1 MAERSKAPDSRDRP
15 FSNQSILVLEWGRG
29 FESHFWQKLFIL
41 FSKVYQNIKFG
52 MKYTCYIYIFKK
64 SMKVIKNLILG
75 GSVSRINEFLHSKKH
90 RSCAQIDVSYF
101 LFYLPKEFIVIFVL
115 TKNWK
120 KKTLESSQYAKHVRI

>member
-1 MAERSKAPDSRDRP
+1 MSGWPSGLRRQTQGIDPSLIRAFWS
-15 FSNQSILVLEWGRG
+15 SNEGVGSNPTSDKNFLYC
-29 FESHFWQKLFIL
+29 

-101 LFYLPKEFIVIFVL
+101 LFYLPKEFIVTVGP
-115 TKNWK
+115 
-120 KKTLESSQYAKHVRI
+120 